1 MSNKMT
7 LKKKITAVIA
17 AALIIFIIFII
28 SPLSRYV
35 LSLGVMSVYSNIH
48 ERESIMAD
56 KGIILEIPGGGETP
70 EADWYPFVMTF
81 SPGESF
87 GRVAGDNS
95 LELTILYNFG
105 AFDLSKGCSRLYD
118 RQSEYYNSFYGAYL
132 VTRKDDGNE
141 ASGDSKATPFG
152 FDSQGNMD
160 PEQTAIVPKFDFQHL
175 VLGDF
180 GIRTSEQVFE
190 WTAETT
196 CEDVSYL
203 GWDGWSCVDASLLV
217 NGAAHT
223 KKEFRQSYLQYGAPK
238 YEVGAVE
245 EFKPVAMRGRVYGR
259 YFEEWDTSVFFYI
272 LTPEMETL
280 ERCDREILS
289 KSRLE

>member
-1 MSNKMT
+1 MST
-7 LKKKITAVIA
+7 KKKVLAVFT
-17 AALIIFIIFII
+17 AALIIFVI

-35 LSLGVMSVYSNIH
+35 LSLGVMSVYSGIH

-56 KGIILEIPGGGETP
+56 KGITLEIPGGGETS
-70 EADWYPFVMTF
+70 ETDWYPFVMTF

-87 GRVAGDNS
+87 GRAAGNTS

-132 VTRKDDGNE
+132 VTRKDDGSE
-141 ASGDSKATPFG
+141 ASGDSKAAPFG
-152 FDSQGNMD
+152 FDSQGHLD

-180 GIRTSEQVFE
+180 GIKTSEQVFE
-190 WTAETT
+190 WTAETIS
-196 CEDVSYL
+196 EDVSYL
-203 GWDGWSCVDASLLV
+203 GRDGWSCVDASLLV

-238 YEVGAVE
+238 YDMSDDE
-245 EFKPVAMRGRVYGR
+245 EFKPTAMRGRVYGR

>member
-1 MSNKMT
+1 MST
-7 LKKKITAVIA
+7 KKKVLVAFV
-17 AALIIFIIFII
+17 AALIIFII

-35 LSLGVMSVYSNIH
+35 LSLGVMSVYSSIH

-56 KGIILEIPGGGETP
+56 KGITLEIPGGDETP

-87 GRVAGDNS
+87 GRAAGDNS

-105 AFDLSKGCSRLYD
+105 AFDLSKGCSRIYD

-132 VTRKDDGNE
+132 VTRRDDGGE
-141 ASGDSKATPFG
+141 ASGESKAAPFG
-152 FDSQGNMD
+152 FDSEGHMD
-160 PEQTAIVPKFDFQHL
+160 PEQTAIVPEFDFQHL
-175 VLGDF
+175 VLGNF
-180 GIRTSEQVFE
+180 GIKTSEQVFE
-190 WTAETT
+190 WTIDKTD
-196 CEDVSYL
+196 EDVSYL
-203 GWDGWSCVDASLLV
+203 GRDGWSRADASLLV
-217 NGAAHT
+217 NGASHT

-238 YEVGAVE
+238 YEVSANGE
-245 EFKPVAMRGRVYGR
+245 LKPVAMRGRVYGR

-272 LTPEMETL
+272 LTPEKETL
-280 ERCDREILS
+280 EKCDRDILS

>member
-1 MSNKMT
+1 MST
-7 LKKKITAVIA
+7 KKKVLAVFM
-17 AALIIFIIFII
+17 AALIIFII

-35 LSLGVMSVYSNIH
+35 LSLGVMSIYSGIH

-70 EADWYPFVMTF
+70 ETDWYPFVMTF
-81 SPGESF
+81 NPGESF
-87 GRVAGDNS
+87 SRAAGDIS

-105 AFDLSKGCSRLYD
+105 AFDLRKGCSRLYD

-132 VTRKDDGNE
+132 VTRKDNE
-141 ASGDSKATPFG
+141 TGASRESPFG
-152 FDSQGNMD
+152 FDSEGHMD
-160 PEQTAIVPKFDFQHL
+160 PEQTAIVPRFDFQHL

-180 GIRTSEQVFE
+180 GIKTSEKVFE
-190 WTAETT
+190 WTAETAS
-196 CEDVSYL
+196 EDVSYL

-223 KKEFRQSYLQYGAPK
+223 KKEFRQSYLQYGAPE
-238 YEVGAVE
+238 YEVGDDE

>member
-1 MSNKMT
+1 MST
-7 LKKKITAVIA
+7 KKKVLAVFT
-17 AALIIFIIFII
+17 AALIIFII
-28 SPLSRYV
+28 SPFSRYV
-35 LSLGVMSVYSNIH
+35 LSLGVMSVYSSIH

-70 EADWYPFVMTF
+70 ETDWYPFVMTF
-81 SPGESF
+81 NPGESF
-87 GRVAGDNS
+87 GRYAGDSS
-95 LELTILYNFG
+95 LELTIMYNFG
-105 AFDLSKGCSRLYD
+105 AFDLRKGCSRLYD

-132 VTRKDDGNE
+132 VTRKDDGIE
-141 ASGDSKATPFG
+141 APGKSKTAAFG
-152 FDSQGNMD
+152 FDSEGHMD
-160 PEQTAIVPKFDFQHL
+160 PEQTAIVPRFDFQHL

-180 GIRTSEQVFE
+180 GIKTSEKVFE
-190 WTAETT
+190 WTAETAS
-196 CEDVSYL
+196 EDVSYL

-223 KKEFRQSYLQYGAPK
+223 KKEFRQSYLQYGVPE
-238 YEVGAVE
+238 YEVSANE

>member
-1 MSNKMT
+1 MDKKSH
-7 LKKKITAVIA
+7 LKKKIAAVIA
-17 AALIIFIIFII
+17 AALVIFII
-28 SPLSRYV
+28 SPLSGYV
-35 LSLGVMSVYSNIH
+35 LSLGVMSVYSGIH
-48 ERESIMAD
+48 ERESIMAE
-56 KGIILEIPGGGETP
+56 KGIELEIPGGLETA
-70 EADWYPFVMTF
+70 ETDWYPFVMTF
-81 SPGESF
+81 NTGESF
-87 GRVAGDNS
+87 GRAVGDSS

-132 VTRKDDGNE
+132 VTRKDDKFK
-141 ASGDSKATPFG
+141 ASPFG
-152 FDSQGNMD
+152 FDSEGHIE

-180 GIRTSEQVFE
+180 GIKTSEQVFE
-190 WTAETT
+190 WTAETIS
-196 CEDVSYL
+196 EDVPYL
-203 GWDGWSCVDASLLV
+203 GRDGWSCVDASLLV

-238 YEVGAVE
+238 YDMSDDE
-245 EFKPVAMRGRVYGR
+245 EFKPTAMRGRVYGR

-272 LTPEMETL
+272 LTPEQGTL
-280 ERCDREILS
+280 ERCDRDILS

>member
-1 MSNKMT
+1 MST
-7 LKKKITAVIA
+7 KKKVLAVFM
-17 AALIIFIIFII
+17 AALIIFII

-35 LSLGVMSVYSNIH
+35 LSLGVMSVYSDIH

-56 KGIILEIPGGGETP
+56 KGIILEIPGGGETH
-70 EADWYPFVMTF
+70 ETDWYPFVMTF

-87 GRVAGDNS
+87 SRAAGDSS

-105 AFDLSKGCSRLYD
+105 AFDLRKGCSRLYD

-132 VTRKDDGNE
+132 VTRKDDGDE
-141 ASGDSKATPFG
+141 ASGDSKTAPFG
-152 FDSQGNMD
+152 FDSEGHMD
-160 PEQTAIVPKFDFQHL
+160 PEQTAIVPRFDFQHL

-180 GIRTSEQVFE
+180 GIKTSEKVFE
-190 WTAETT
+190 WTAETAS
-196 CEDVSYL
+196 EDVSYL

-217 NGAAHT
+217 NGSAHT
-223 KKEFRQSYLQYGAPK
+223 KKEFRQSYLQYGAPE
-238 YEVGAVE
+238 YEVGDDE

>member
-1 MSNKMT
+1 MST
-7 LKKKITAVIA
+7 KKKVLAVFM
-17 AALIIFIIFII
+17 AALIIFII

-35 LSLGVMSVYSNIH
+35 LSLGVMSVYSGIH
-48 ERESIMAD
+48 EGESIMAD

-70 EADWYPFVMTF
+70 ENDWYPFVMTF
-81 SPGESF
+81 NPGESF
-87 GRVAGDNS
+87 SRAAGDNS

-105 AFDLSKGCSRLYD
+105 AFDLRRGCSRLYD

-132 VTRKDDGNE
+132 VTRKDNGIE
-141 ASGDSKATPFG
+141 SSGEYKTAPFG
-152 FDSQGNMD
+152 FDSEGHMD

-180 GIRTSEQVFE
+180 GIKTSEQVFE

-196 CEDVSYL
+196 SENVSYL
-203 GWDGWSCVDASLLV
+203 GWDGWSCVDAALLV

-223 KKEFRQSYLQYGAPK
+223 KKEFRQSYLQYGAPE
-238 YEVGAVE
+238 YEVSANE

-272 LTPEMETL
+272 LTPEKETL
-280 ERCDREILS
+280 ERCDRDILS

>member
-7 LKKKITAVIA
+7 LRKKITTVIA
-17 AALIIFIIFII
+17 VALIIFVI

-87 GRVAGDNS
+87 GRAAGDNS

-141 ASGDSKATPFG
+141 ASGDSMTAPFG

-203 GWDGWSCVDASLLV
+203 GWDGWSRVDASLLV

-223 KKEFRQSYLQYGAPK
+223 KKEFRQSYLQYGAPH
-238 YEVGAVE
+238 
-245 EFKPVAMRGRVYGR
+245 
-259 YFEEWDTSVFFYI
+259 
-272 LTPEMETL
+272 
-280 ERCDREILS
+280 
-289 KSRLE
+289 

>member
-1 MSNKMT
+1 MST
-7 LKKKITAVIA
+7 KKKVLVAFV
-17 AALIIFIIFII
+17 AALIIFII

-35 LSLGVMSVYSNIH
+35 LSLGVMSVYSSIH

-56 KGIILEIPGGGETP
+56 KGITLEIPGGDETP

-87 GRVAGDNS
+87 GRAAGDNS

-105 AFDLSKGCSRLYD
+105 AFDLSKGCSRIYD

-132 VTRKDDGNE
+132 VTRRDDGGE
-141 ASGDSKATPFG
+141 ASGESKAAPFG
-152 FDSQGNMD
+152 FDSEGHMD
-160 PEQTAIVPKFDFQHL
+160 PEQTAIVPEFDFQHL
-175 VLGDF
+175 VLGNF
-180 GIRTSEQVFE
+180 GIKTSEQVFE
-190 WTAETT
+190 WTIDKTD
-196 CEDVSYL
+196 EDVSYL
-203 GWDGWSCVDASLLV
+203 GRDGWSRADASLLV
-217 NGAAHT
+217 NGASHT

-238 YEVGAVE
+238 YEVSANG

-272 LTPEMETL
+272 LTPEKETL
-280 ERCDREILS
+280 EKCDRDILS

>member
-1 MSNKMT
+1 MST
-7 LKKKITAVIA
+7 KKKVLAVFM
-17 AALIIFIIFII
+17 AALIIFII

-35 LSLGVMSVYSNIH
+35 LSLGVMSVYSDIH

-56 KGIILEIPGGGETP
+56 KGIILEIPGGGETH
-70 EADWYPFVMTF
+70 ETDWYPFVMTF

-87 GRVAGDNS
+87 SRAAGDSS

-132 VTRKDDGNE
+132 VTRKDDGDE
-141 ASGDSKATPFG
+141 ASGGSKTAPFG
-152 FDSQGNMD
+152 FDSDGHMD
-160 PEQTAIVPKFDFQHL
+160 PKQTAVVPRFDFQHL

-190 WTAETT
+190 WTIETIS
-196 CEDVSYL
+196 EDVSYL

-217 NGAAHT
+217 NGAAHA

-238 YEVGAVE
+238 YEVGADE
-245 EFKPVAMRGRVYGR
+245 EFKPIAMRGRVYGR

-272 LTPEMETL
+272 LTPEKETL
-280 ERCDREILS
+280 ERCDRDILS

>member
-1 MSNKMT
+1 
-7 LKKKITAVIA
+7 
-17 AALIIFIIFII
+17 
-28 SPLSRYV
+28 
-35 LSLGVMSVYSNIH
+35 MSVYSGIH
-48 ERESIMAD
+48 EGESIMAD
-56 KGIILEIPGGGETP
+56 KGIILEIPGGDETP
-70 EADWYPFVMTF
+70 ENDWYPFVMTF
-81 SPGESF
+81 NPGESF
-87 GRVAGDNS
+87 SRAAGDNS

-105 AFDLSKGCSRLYD
+105 AFDLRRGCSRLYD

-132 VTRKDDGNE
+132 VTRKDDGIE
-141 ASGDSKATPFG
+141 SSGEYKTAPFG
-152 FDSQGNMD
+152 FDPEGHMD

-180 GIRTSEQVFE
+180 GIKTSEQVFE

-196 CEDVSYL
+196 SENVSYL
-203 GWDGWSCVDASLLV
+203 GWDGWSCVDAALLV

-223 KKEFRQSYLQYGAPK
+223 KKEFRQSYLQYGAPE
-238 YEVGAVE
+238 YEVSANE

-272 LTPEMETL
+272 LTPEKETL
-280 ERCDREILS
+280 ERCDRDILS